1 MPRPNSKTTEER
13 IIETKNLISAK
24 EEELKQLK
32 NTLKDLE
39 KQKIIEEKDYIYD
52 LLKSNSISIEQL
64 NEMLNQ
70 MPKDTK
76 KGNSH

>member
-1 MPRPNSKTTEER
+1 MARPNSKTTEER
-13 IIETKNLISAK
+13 IIETQNLISQK

-32 NTLKDLE
+32 NNLKDLE
-39 KQKIIEEKDYIYD
+39 KQKIVEEKDYIYN
-52 LLKSNSISIEQL
+52 LLKSNNISIDQF

-76 KGNSH
+76 KRE